1 MSPDERDRIMAKIKL
16 DVHVCAMR
24 NTYTATFA
32 TERQAIEFI
41 GRKSATCAFWT
52 RDDSP
57 MDGYPE
63 LMEVLFPTC
72 EHGLSAS
79 LCMGPAHY
87 ATDEEIMMG
96 Y

>member
-1 MSPDERDRIMAKIKL
+1 MAITL
-16 DVHVCAMR
+16 DVHVCA
-24 NTYTATFA
+24 TYVGSRLHSGHTFTATFA
-32 TERQAIEFI
+32 TEDQAIDYI
-41 GRKSATCAFWT
+41 GRKSSTCAFWT

-57 MDGYPE
+57 IDGYDR

-72 EHGLSAS
+72 EHGLSES

-87 ATDEEIMMG
+87 ATDEEIMAG